1 MCVQNS
7 KPRISK
13 PPSFSIVGNNIPPGQ
28 SLNNTHDLLC
38 RICKMSSFRSV
49 PVITPLWGGKCNW
62 TRFIEG
68 KVKHKKQMLLWDS
81 EIRNCSGVSVCFQF
95 WSFMVLGERND
106 QGLSPLTFQHT
117 QISGCSL
124 LISSFFRREGTIKE
138 AVSSFSKD
146 VWRIYAVHRIFARQV
161 KENGYTM
168 CESFYKRACSLL
180 RNKDIHMKSE
190 VPYIIKSKMPQTLRQ
205 FQRC

>member
-1 MCVQNS
+1 
-7 KPRISK
+7 
-13 PPSFSIVGNNIPPGQ
+13 
-28 SLNNTHDLLC
+28 
-38 RICKMSSFRSV
+38 
-49 PVITPLWGGKCNW
+49 
-62 TRFIEG
+62 
-68 KVKHKKQMLLWDS
+68 
-81 EIRNCSGVSVCFQF
+81 
-95 WSFMVLGERND
+95 MVLGERND

-190 VPYIIKSKMPQTLRQ
+190 VPYIIKSKMPPIVWQTAVQCAGEKRREC
-205 FQRC
+205 FQIDCDSQSHSEFLFYICLVKY